1 MKDEEEYPKI
11 DPMAKVHLKKDAKK
25 MRVPSG
31 RCPRCCQRGT
41 FAEDDNITVDT
52 MLAGERIVI
61 SHLRGIRCRNCNE
74 IALNPESTH
83 LVEEIIIKSNKP
95 LIRFKRKITH
105 ISQRPAIY
113 LPKDMLDSMGMK
125 KLKDVIIYPRT
136 RRSIVVEFT

>member
-1 MKDEEEYPKI
+1 
-11 DPMAKVHLKKDAKK
+11 MANVYLKKNAKK
-25 MRVPSG
+25 IKVESG

-61 SHLRGIRCRNCNE
+61 SHLKGVRCSNCNE
-74 IALNPESTH
+74 IALDPESTR

-95 LIRFKRKITH
+95 LVRFKRKITH
-105 ISQRPAIY
+105 IAQRPAIY

-125 KLKDVIIYPRT
+125 KFKDVIIYSRT